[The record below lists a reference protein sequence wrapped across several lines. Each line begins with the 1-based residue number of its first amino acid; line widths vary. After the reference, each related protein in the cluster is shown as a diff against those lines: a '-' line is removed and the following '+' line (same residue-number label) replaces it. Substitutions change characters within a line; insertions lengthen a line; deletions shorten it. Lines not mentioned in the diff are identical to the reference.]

1 MGKRME
7 ETMKLYDSGVY
18 LVNGNELVPDGAN
31 AIEEVVKKTG
41 AAVTKEQAAEN
52 TIAYGILKNH
62 NTSGNM
68 DKLQIKFDKL
78 TSHDITF
85 VGIIQT
91 ARASG
96 LEKFSPVPKSTAE
109 FMYRLIRQSSI
120 SLHARCLRQAER

>member
-1 MGKRME
+1 
-7 ETMKLYDSGVY
+7 MKLYDSGVY

-68 DKLQIKFDKL
+68 DKLQIPRYHICRNHPDSK
-78 TSHDITF
+78 SIR
-85 VGIIQT
+85 I
-91 ARASG
+91 R
-96 LEKFSPVPKSTAE
+96 EVPDPICADELSQQPLCSRR
-109 FMYRLIRQSSI
+109 YDQRG
-120 SLHARCLRQAER
+120 